1 MSDRNRSGGGE
12 RGRCDPRRPSH
23 PFPRRYRLTKTDE
36 FSSVFGFRRAIKGR
50 FFLLHWLER
59 PESPPLS
66 RAEAQSVSPPNSLP
80 ESQAGALSESAPE
93 VSPTVVPGQE
103 AGARLGVVIGK
114 KQLRRAVGR
123 NLVKRLARETFRLQR
138 DTLPPVDLILRLG
151 VSLDKGFSPTNP
163 RPNRRELAAEMLG
176 LLQRLRRKLGKA
188 AASDAPRPSG
198 DAA

>member
-59 PESPPLS
+59 PEAQPLTGG
-66 RAEAQSVSPPNSLP
+66 EAQVSLP
-80 ESQAGALSESAPE
+80 GTLPQSQAGALSESAPE
-93 VSPTVVPGQE
+93 VSPTVVPRQE
-103 AGARLGVVIGK
+103 AGARLGLVIGK

-188 AASDAPRPSG
+188 SAAGAPRPSG
-198 DAA
+198 DGA